1 MNSEQRELERRSGVM
16 DVEERLS
23 FNPMSSGFKRALAL
37 MIYPTKTGFPP
48 VSDSDDHIIGV
59 LYAVRYRGYLV

>member
-1 MNSEQRELERRSGVM
+1 M

-37 MIYPTKTGFPP
+37 MIYPTKTELLQSRTPMITSL
-48 VSDSDDHIIGV
+48 V
-59 LYAVRYRGYLV
+59 YAVRYRGYLV